1 MKGFF
6 IYQLLSYFRSLKWI
20 PPVVVYFIWVFVF
33 YTYQG
38 VPILSSYAVTSI
50 TLLFISTWITMGI
63 FSLENES
70 EKQLLFVQLSS
81 KLRYLCGKWCI
92 CLLVVIPLLI
102 FAIFYPILIQAFKL
116 PVTPIHF
123 GFTLYGHFY
132 LALSGIFVGS
142 LFSATGFAQKKYS
155 WLAAMLVNII
165 TIVSEGMI
173 ERLTILKWPLYLFPP
188 IGKLISYFQE
198 GDEII
203 LNNEILFVSIWG
215 MVYLIL
221 GFVIVTQLFL
231 RKER

>member
-38 VPILSSYAVTSI
+38 VPILSSYAVTSVA
-50 TLLFISTWITMGI
+50 LVFISTWVTMGI

-81 KLRYLCGKWCI
+81 KLRYLYGKWCI
-92 CLLVVIPLLI
+92 CVLVVILLLI

-116 PVTPIHF
+116 PVKSIHF
-123 GFTLYGHFY
+123 GLTLYGHFY
-132 LALSGIFVGS
+132 SALSGIFVGS
-142 LFSATGFAQKKYS
+142 LFSATAFAQKKYS

-165 TIVSEGMI
+165 AVVSEGII
-173 ERLTILKWPLYLFPP
+173 ERFTILKWPLYLFPP
-188 IGKLISYFQE
+188 IGKLTTYFQK
-198 GDEII
+198 GDEIV
-203 LNNEILFVSIWG
+203 LENEGILFSLWAMI
-215 MVYLIL
+215 YIIL
-221 GFVIVTQLFL
+221 SFVIATRLFL
-231 RKER
+231 RKES